1 MAFKMLKLIFI
12 AVIIF
17 STYQKIYCQS
27 VASQELKNELRAYT
41 KRDTT
46 KVNLLNYIGFTYWI
60 YQADSSEVYGTEAL
74 QLASEINYIPGMA
87 YANRIIGVAHWARGN
102 YEGGLKHLLE
112 SLKLYQLL
120 QDSLGIANST
130 MNIGL
135 IYSDQGEIDKALNN
149 YLEAYNTFKRL
160 GKTDRM
166 INTANHIGK
175 AYYRDN
181 NYKNAFEYYQLALK
195 LSKET
200 DFIYGSGTALHNLG
214 VLYKAQNKLDSARI
228 LCLESMEFQKQFKD
242 REGFADNY
250 ETLGDIFF
258 EMGDYQKAR
267 SYFEEGIDKAKLV
280 SSKKILSN
288 IYSKL
293 KDTYVKLGNYNQALK
308 YQEAFTILQDSM
320 MNIEKMRAMVWLE
333 NKNEIERK
341 NQEIT
346 IQEQKISL
354 LRKEQQLNNLWLN
367 LFAIGFVLVSVL
379 GFLIY
384 RIQKIKHDKDRQ
396 LFQNEKVLNKT
407 KMENHR
413 LKQEELSREL
423 RFKNK
428 ELTSYT
434 LNFIQ
439 KNELMEELK
448 VKILEI
454 KKVAPKEVTRQLN
467 SLHRQV
473 ESNFHN
479 DRDWEDFKLY
489 FENVHKD
496 FFRLLKDYCPE
507 LTQNELKLC
516 ALLRLNMNLKE
527 AATILGIAPESVKT
541 ARYRLRKKLQL
552 EREDNLIDFILQL
565 ENKYGTPKP
574 EISKT

>member
-1 MAFKMLKLIFI
+1 MLKNLLF
-12 AVIIF
+12 AVIFF
-17 STYQKIYCQS
+17 STSQIVYCQS
-27 VASQELKNELRAYT
+27 LAIQEFKKQLQADDKQ
-41 KRDTT
+41 DTT
-46 KVNLLNYIGFTYWI
+46 KVNLLNQIGFSYWI
-60 YQADSSEVYGTEAL
+60 YQADSSEVYGTNAL
-74 QLASEINYIPGMA
+74 KLASEIKYLPGMA

-112 SLKLYQLL
+112 SQKLYQLL
-120 QDSLGIANST
+120 EDSLGIANST

-135 IYSDQGEIDKALNN
+135 IYSDQGEIDKALNHF
-149 YLEAYNTFKRL
+149 LEAFHTFERL
-160 GKTDRM
+160 DKAERM

-181 NYKNAFEYYQLALK
+181 NYNKAFEYYQLALK
-195 LSKET
+195 LSKEVNS
-200 DFIYGSGTALHNLG
+200 IYGSGTALHNLG
-214 VLYKAQNKLDSARI
+214 VLYKAQNKLDSAKI
-228 LCLESMEFQKQFKD
+228 LCLESMEYQQKFSD
-242 REGFADNY
+242 RVGFADNY

-258 EMGDYQKAR
+258 EMGDYNKAK
-267 SYFEEGIDKAKLV
+267 SYYEEGVEKAKLV

-293 KDTYVKLGNYNQALK
+293 KEISVIQKNYNQALE
-308 YQEAFTILQDSM
+308 YQEAYTALQDSM

-333 NKNEIERK
+333 NKNELERK

-346 IQEQKISL
+346 IREQKITL

-367 LFAIGFVLVSVL
+367 IFAISFVLVIIL

-384 RIQKIKHDKDRQ
+384 RIQKIKHDKDKQ
-396 LFQNEKVLNKT
+396 LFLNEQVLNKT
-407 KMENHR
+407 KMENQQ
-413 LKQEELSREL
+413 LKQEELTREL

-448 VKILEI
+448 LKIIEI
-454 KKVAPKEVTRQLN
+454 KKAAPKDLSKPLN
-467 SLHRQV
+467 SLYRQV
-473 ESNFHN
+473 EGNFHN

-496 FFRLLKDYCPE
+496 FFTSLKDYCPE
-507 LTQNELKLC
+507 LTQSELKLC

-541 ARYRLRKKLQL
+541 ARYRLRKKLNL
-552 EREDNLIDFILQL
+552 EREDNLIDIILQVEKMNGNL
-565 ENKYGTPKP
+565 KP
-574 EISKT
+574 ETSKT